1 MNDKPAKINPV
12 VKWFSSNS
20 NRTFIL
26 YPVCII
32 IIELVIRNGSLQ
44 FVPWGIVLLL
54 WGYLQFKFSGRYRNR
69 IGRGGPGL
77 KNPPEALV
85 TTGIYAW
92 TRNPMYLG
100 HFIYI
105 TGIAVTLQSV
115 AAVLLLIFTL
125 IWYQPRVRMD
135 EERLVE
141 LFGDE
146 YEEYRRR
153 VKRWL
158 PGII

>member
-1 MNDKPAKINPV
+1 MNDEVKKTNPV
-12 VKWFSSNS
+12 AKWFSSNS

-26 YPVCII
+26 YPIVILL
-32 IIELVIRNGSLQ
+32 IELILRQGNLQ
-44 FVPWGIVLLL
+44 FVPWGVVFLL
-54 WGYLQFKFSGRYRNR
+54 WGYLQFKFSGKYRNR
-69 IGRGGPGL
+69 LGRGGPGL

-85 TTGIYAW
+85 TSGIYAY

-105 TGIAVTLQSV
+105 TGIAITLQSL

-125 IWYQPRVRMD
+125 IWYQPRVRKD

-141 LFGDE
+141 LFGDD
-146 YEEYRRR
+146 YEEYRNK

>member
-1 MNDKPAKINPV
+1 MNGEVIKKNPV
-12 VKWFSSNS
+12 AEWFRSNS

-26 YPVCII
+26 YPGVIFL
-32 IIELVIRNGSLQ
+32 IELLIQKGELSL
-44 FVPWGIVLLL
+44 VLWGTPFML
-54 WGYLQFKFSGRYRNR
+54 WGYLQFKFSGKYRNR

-77 KNPPEALV
+77 KNPPENLV
-85 TTGIYAW
+85 TTGIYSY

-105 TGIAVTLQSV
+105 TGIAITLQSIV
-115 AAVLLLIFTL
+115 AVLLLIFTL
-125 IWYQPRVRMD
+125 IWYQPRVGRD
-135 EERLVE
+135 EARLME
-141 LFGDE
+141 MFGSE
-146 YEEYRRR
+146 YEEYMKQ

>member
-1 MNDKPAKINPV
+1 MNEKAAKKNPV

-26 YPVCII
+26 YPIVIL
-32 IIELVIRNGSLQ
+32 IIELVVRQGKLQ
-44 FVPWGIVLLL
+44 FVPWGVLLLL

-105 TGIAVTLQSV
+105 TGIAITIQSV
-115 AAVLLLIFTL
+115 TAVLLLVFTL

-146 YEEYRRR
+146 YEDYRKR

>member
-1 MNDKPAKINPV
+1 MNDEVKKTNPV
-12 VKWFSSNS
+12 AKWFSSNS

-26 YPVCII
+26 YPIVILL
-32 IIELVIRNGSLQ
+32 IELILHQGNLQ
-44 FVPWGIVLLL
+44 FVPWGVVFLL
-54 WGYLQFKFSGRYRNR
+54 WGYLQFKFSGKYRNR
-69 IGRGGPGL
+69 LGRGGPGL

-85 TTGIYAW
+85 TSGIYAY

-105 TGIAVTLQSV
+105 TGIAITLQSLV
-115 AAVLLLIFTL
+115 AVLLLIFTL
-125 IWYQPRVRMD
+125 IWYQPRVRKD

-141 LFGDE
+141 LFGDD
-146 YEEYRRR
+146 YEEYRKR

-158 PGII
+158 PAII